1 MIVFKIIV
9 YLGTIPFIAFWLWVG
24 TKAVLGKVTMNITLF
39 GKRIQSRWGIVL
51 VAIIF
56 IIKNLLLLSS
66 SAAIDALAIA
76 LMEKWQEIEYLWA
89 DIIVQISRWNQPW
102 FWDSPYWY
110 SRNRRLGVF
119 FMTFLSHFVYLC
131 VYMGV

>member
-1 MIVFKIIV
+1 MLFVYSKGLKQKAMIMTFKILV

-24 TKAVLGKVTMNITLF
+24 IKALRGKVTMNITLF
-39 GKRIQSRWGIVL
+39 GNKIQSRWGIVL
-51 VAIIF
+51 VATIL

-76 LMEKWQEIEYLWA
+76 LMEKWQDIEYFWA

-102 FWDSPYWY
+102 F
-110 SRNRRLGVF
+110 
-119 FMTFLSHFVYLC
+119 
-131 VYMGV
+131 

>member
-39 GKRIQSRWGIVL
+39 GKKIQSRWGIVL
-51 VAIIF
+51 VATIF

-76 LMEKWQEIEYLWA
+76 LMEKWQEIEYFWA

-102 FWDSPYWY
+102 F
-110 SRNRRLGVF
+110 
-119 FMTFLSHFVYLC
+119 
-131 VYMGV
+131 